1 VSIGNK
7 TILAILSIALTFV
20 GLGCGIKKQSEQKPP
35 LDLSIVSMPVPSP
48 ATIERN
54 NNINQS
60 RHNAIT
66 NAVAMVSD
74 AVCGVNVTQ
83 KRQSRGG
90 YLMNDPFF
98 DWYFRRRP
106 QVIQSLGSGFLI
118 SSNGYILTNEH
129 VVRDA
134 DQVVVV
140 LPDGS
145 EHEAEIVGMDP
156 LTDIALAK
164 IPGENHPYMQ
174 LGDSDDLIIGEW
186 VIALGNPFGLFEYNS
201 KPTVTVGV
209 ISAIDRDFG
218 LMQERV
224 YQDMIQ
230 TDAAINS
237 GNSGGPLV
245 NSLGYCIGMNTFIY
259 TGDTGSRGSV
269 GIGFAIP
276 SNRLREIVAE
286 LQESGE
292 VNRQWTTGL
301 AVETVSQL
309 EAKYLGLDP
318 PYGLIITEVERN
330 SPADQAGLQMYD
342 IITEVNGKPVRDH
355 LEIFKIIKEGY
366 LRGGDS
372 IKLKVFR
379 EKKYY
384 ITSLKLK
391 QYQRSGR

>member
-1 VSIGNK
+1 MYNSAAAIILLAGLTFLQCQWPADNDGRPPLNLSVVSIPG
-7 TILAILSIALTFV
+7 S
-20 GLGCGIKKQSEQKPP
+20 
-35 LDLSIVSMPVPSP
+35 SP
-48 ATIERN
+48 AAIASN
-54 NNINQS
+54 NEISES

-66 NAVAMVSD
+66 NAVSKVSA

-83 KRQSRGG
+83 KRQARRG

-106 QVIQSLGSGFLI
+106 QVVKSLGSGFLI
-118 SSNGYILTNEH
+118 SENGYILTNEH

-134 DQVVVV
+134 DQVVIA

-145 EHEAEIVGMDP
+145 EHEAEVIGMDA
-156 LTDIALAK
+156 LTDIALVK
-164 IPGENHPYMQ
+164 IDGDNHPFIQ
-174 LGDSDDLIIGEW
+174 FGDSEDLIIGEW

-209 ISAIDRDFG
+209 ISATDRDFG

-245 NSLGYCIGMNTFIY
+245 NSMGYCIGMNTFIY
-259 TGDTGSRGSV
+259 TGDNNNRGSV

-276 SNRLREIVAE
+276 SNRIREIVAE
-286 LQESGE
+286 LQETGE

-301 AVETVSQL
+301 AVETINRL
-309 EAKYLGLDP
+309 EAKYLGLDEAN
-318 PYGLIITEVERN
+318 GLIVTEVERG
-330 SPADQAGLQMYD
+330 SPAENAGLRMYD
-342 IITEVNGKPVRDH
+342 IIVEVNDKPVNDPQT
-355 LEIFKIIKEGY
+355 IIKIIKEDY

-379 EKKYY
+379 DKKYY
-384 ITSLKLK
+384 ITALELK
-391 QYQRSGR
+391 QYNGRRR

>member
-1 VSIGNK
+1 MSIGNK